1 MICLLLNSNDCDGT
15 FTVTHVGSFLIVRN
29 CSEHSRGLGSIS
41 DDPCISCELGA
52 SEPSTGSEKDE
63 NKPDENR
70 IQTNS
75 HDVSVSLVSVYECV
89 KDKYSH
95 IFYLFNI
102 WILCSVMCVQVKQNQ
117 RTSLRYVDL

>member
-1 MICLLLNSNDCDGT
+1 ML
-15 FTVTHVGSFLIVRN
+15 VRFLIVRN
-29 CSEHSRGLGSIS
+29 GSEHSRGPGSIS

-52 SEPSTGSEKDE
+52 SEPSTGSEKAE

-75 HDVSVSLVSVYECV
+75 HDVSVPLVSLYECV

-102 WILCSVMCVQVKQNQ
+102 WILCSVMCVHENKIKEQVSDTSTFFKNKSIQ
-117 RTSLRYVDL
+117 R